1 MVPCPNTERFDM
13 NKFDSNNHNKIAA
26 DEFCNTTHTSPI
38 EAYVVNRIRELEAQV
53 NRLKQERDEAR
64 AAIEKPAQKASNYR
78 NLTARVNEVLDL
90 TRGYDP
96 NSLVGKLAALL
107 EQTTFYKDLY
117 YNTLT
122 PAQRENPVPP
132 KE

>member
-1 MVPCPNTERFDM
+1 MSEEEREFL
-13 NKFDSNNHNKIAA
+13 NETIRNLNNQLVDAL
-26 DEFCNTTHTSPI
+26 
-38 EAYVVNRIRELEAQV
+38 R
-53 NRLKQERDEAR
+53 ERDEAR
-64 AAIEKPAQKASNYR
+64 RERDEACAAVEKPAQKPAQKASNYR

-90 TRGYDP
+90 TRGYEA

-122 PAQRENPVPP
+122 PAQRENPNFLD
-132 KE
+132 KA